1 MERPETG
8 FSSKRYLKLV
18 GVSAHGEAIV
28 GAGEEL
34 RAECEK
40 HSYHT
45 YILAVCA
52 SMPPVSSISGWR
64 ACQQSACIRRGHPYV
79 GANGRKVPWT

>member
-18 GVSAHGEAIV
+18 GVSAHGEAVV

-40 HSYHT
+40 QSYHT
-45 YILAVCA
+45 YALIGPDIVSATLTRGFLVFLLGNIRWQRTAVF
-52 SMPPVSSISGWR
+52 
-64 ACQQSACIRRGHPYV
+64 
-79 GANGRKVPWT
+79 